1 MNRYQKIKS
10 LINSKGNPYYRTS
23 FYPVIPFSSQDIYVI
38 TGEGDRFDILA
49 DQYYGDSTLWWV
61 ISCANDFLPQ
71 NSLIPPVGAQIR
83 IPINPNDVVAAFN
96 RLNKL

>member
-10 LINSKGNPYYRTS
+10 LINSKGNSYYRTS

-83 IPINPNDVVAAFN
+83 IPTNPNDVVAAFN